1 MIYFNFSPIAAL
13 ALSISVL
20 AASSSAQAQTAPAS
34 APVCAAPA
42 AFMRLEQ
49 PLVRTAARLAAGE
62 ALTIVAIGS
71 SSTAGA
77 GASSPAQSYPAR
89 LEADLR
95 ARFPS
100 ARVKVLN
107 RGVNGEDAK
116 QMLARFDETVV
127 AEKPD
132 LVLWQ
137 VDTNAVLR
145 DHAIDGEAPLLREGI
160 ARLKAIKADIV
171 LLDSQYAPKVI
182 AKKDIGGMI
191 ELLRTIAAEEK
202 IGVFKRFAIMRHWHE
217 VDKVAFETLLSP
229 DGLHMNDWSYGC
241 VAKLMSI
248 ALSEAAR
255 SPAVA
260 GISPTRN

>member
-1 MIYFNFSPIAAL
+1 
-13 ALSISVL
+13 
-20 AASSSAQAQTAPAS
+20 
-34 APVCAAPA
+34 
-42 AFMRLEQ
+42 MRLEH

-77 GASSPAQSYPAR
+77 GASSPALSYPAR

-95 ARFPS
+95 ARFP
-100 ARVKVLN
+100 ATRITVLN
-107 RGVNGEDAK
+107 RGVNGEDAR
-116 QMLARFDETVV
+116 QMLARFDETVL
-127 AEKPD
+127 ADKPD

-137 VDTNAVLR
+137 VGTNAVLR

-182 AKKDIGGMI
+182 AKKDIGAMI
-191 ELLRTIAAEEK
+191 ELLSTIASEQK
-202 IGVFKRFAIMRHWHE
+202 IGVFKRFAIMQHWHD
-217 VDKVAFETLLSP
+217 VDRVSFDTLLSP

-241 VAKLMSI
+241 VAKLLGI
-248 ALSEAAR
+248 ALTEAAR
-255 SPAVA
+255 TPAVA
-260 GISPTRN
+260 GIPARRN

>member
-1 MIYFNFSPIAAL
+1 MNYFNFSPIAAL

-20 AASSSAQAQTAPAS
+20 AAFPSAHAQTASPTT
-34 APVCAAPA
+34 PVCAAPA
-42 AFMRLEQ
+42 AFMRLEH
-49 PLVRTAARLAAGE
+49 PLVRTATRLSAGE
-62 ALTIVAIGS
+62 AITIVAIGS

-77 GASSPAQSYPAR
+77 GASSPALSYPAR

-100 ARVKVLN
+100 ARITVLN
-107 RGVNGEDAK
+107 RGVNGEDAR

-137 VDTNAVLR
+137 VGTNAVLR
-145 DHAIDGEAPLLREGI
+145 DHALDSEAPLLREGI
-160 ARLKAIKADIV
+160 ARLKGIKTDIV
-171 LLDSQYAPKVI
+171 LLDSQYAPKVL

-191 ELLRTIAAEEK
+191 ELMRTIAAEEK
-202 IGVFKRFAIMRHWHE
+202 IGVFKRFAIMQHWHE
-217 VDKVAFETLLSP
+217 VDHVSFDTLLSP

-248 ALSEAAR
+248 ALTDAVR
-255 SPAVA
+255 IPAMA
-260 GISPTRN
+260 GIPAKRN